1 MYEDMIKVEF
11 VSLAD
16 TDINPGAKKCDIKV
30 FYLGENRNH
39 SYIDKPTAMEMSKS
53 LRGVPIVGWYSAEK
67 KDFRDHGEE
76 MVINGDGIT
85 KNIKTN
91 AYGFVPTNAEVWFQ
105 DFFETDE
112 NGYKVKRTYLM
123 TYGYIWTGQF
133 KEIAEI
139 FNNNS
144 SKGQSMELD
153 GDTLQGS
160 WTNNYDLFII
170 NDATFT
176 KLCMLGDDVE
186 PCFEGASVTPSK
198 YNLSDDFK
206 EEIRTMMKQF
216 SLALEGG
223 KEMDNVEQT
232 VVNDAVETTETSTEF
247 TEVQETP
254 ADAATEPTTDPAPE
268 SFVKK
273 EDDDEKKEEGKKEE
287 EAPSSDEGG
296 KESSDDGEKKDDEE
310 DKKKKYELLETEFS
324 RLQSEIEGL
333 NAKINALE
341 TEKTELLAFKLGVEN
356 KQKDELI
363 AKFTTLTD
371 EEKADII
378 ANKEQYTL
386 SDIESK
392 LSILYC
398 RKAMEA
404 AAKEEEEDKE
414 PITTFNLTE
423 VNEPDWIKAV
433 KSHRTQD

>member
-1 MYEDMIKVEF
+1 
-11 VSLAD
+11 
-16 TDINPGAKKCDIKV
+16 
-30 FYLGENRNH
+30 
-39 SYIDKPTAMEMSKS
+39 
-53 LRGVPIVGWYSAEK
+53 
-67 KDFRDHGEE
+67 
-76 MVINGDGIT
+76 
-85 KNIKTN
+85 
-91 AYGFVPTNAEVWFQ
+91 
-105 DFFETDE
+105 
-112 NGYKVKRTYLM
+112 
-123 TYGYIWTGQF
+123 
-133 KEIAEI
+133 
-139 FNNNS
+139 
-144 SKGQSMELD
+144 MELD

-232 VVNDAVETTETSTEF
+232 AVNDAVETTETSTEF

-254 ADAATEPTTDPAPE
+254 ADAATELTTDPAPE

-273 EDDDEKKEEGKKEE
+273 EDDNEKKEEGKKEE
-287 EAPSSDEGG
+287 EAPASDEGG

-404 AAKEEEEDKE
+404 AKEEEKEDKE